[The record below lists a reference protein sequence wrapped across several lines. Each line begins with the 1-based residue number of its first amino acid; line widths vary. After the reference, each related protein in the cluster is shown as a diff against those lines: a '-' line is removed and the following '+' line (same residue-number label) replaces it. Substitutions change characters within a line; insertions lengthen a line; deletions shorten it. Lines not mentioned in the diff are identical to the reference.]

1 MNAFWTSLRSN
12 LLGDTVVDPTQD
24 EMHMCGISANEIEAT
39 DEPECAWMSDV
50 SDVLSLSDE
59 GESSGEDETQ
69 LVDDDILISN
79 AEQTDVRGTFWNM
92 LRQSNLQTEFPAPTL
107 KSTNQKHGGARR
119 VSRTEMYLSSLDP
132 FQIEK
137 AAAETGLDPLLIRRC
152 RDERFSFK
160 SLKEEM
166 HWLWGKLQGSVEMM
180 NGERCI
186 RYKLADGTVVTRSQF
201 VVCYSLGLSRFT
213 DLEQRALDPLIH
225 QPKPPKVPSTGQGL
239 RFSNT
244 ELYMAAYLESFVM
257 LYADEQPNSDVRHLD
272 PVKFGEI
279 WTAYQI
285 SCQLRG
291 KMQFLGSKSLLNK
304 VWLNRF
310 LYTSR
315 LSIRRNKGVRGG
327 LCVDCAEIKLMGDRA
342 RTQEEIDEFIAAS
355 QGENIMP
362 NARKGTTCIIM
373 SLSTPL
379 PRFLTRSSQSIE
391 LFMAKSE
398 ICSIK
403 GCSNAKWMRKS
414 MMSYFV
420 IFGTSQR
427 TSFQ

>member
-137 AAAETGLDPLLIRRC
+137 AAAETGLGPLLIRRC

-186 RYKLADGTVVTRSQF
+186 RYKLADGT
-201 VVCYSLGLSRFT
+201 
-213 DLEQRALDPLIH
+213 
-225 QPKPPKVPSTGQGL
+225 
-239 RFSNT
+239 
-244 ELYMAAYLESFVM
+244 
-257 LYADEQPNSDVRHLD
+257 
-272 PVKFGEI
+272 
-279 WTAYQI
+279 
-285 SCQLRG
+285 
-291 KMQFLGSKSLLNK
+291 
-304 VWLNRF
+304 
-310 LYTSR
+310 
-315 LSIRRNKGVRGG
+315 
-327 LCVDCAEIKLMGDRA
+327 
-342 RTQEEIDEFIAAS
+342 
-355 QGENIMP
+355 
-362 NARKGTTCIIM
+362 
-373 SLSTPL
+373 
-379 PRFLTRSSQSIE
+379 QSICC
-391 LFMAKSE
+391 LLQPWLVKIYRFGAACFGSGNSSAKAPQGC
-398 ICSIK
+398 IDWPRPSIFK
-403 GCSNAKWMRKS
+403 HRAVHGS
-414 MMSYFV
+414 V
-420 IFGTSQR
+420 P
-427 TSFQ
+427 